1 MIDKDLIALILS
13 DKDAKAGL
21 HISNIVDRI
30 LLLNESGDDDK
41 ETITKRVQAIL
52 SQDVRKKGTNLFI
65 KVKNSKTGKERRGY
79 YKLKPISKSGPDIKP
94 PVDPATIQAPEQ
106 VKSKDN
112 LFVGKAGECAV
123 MSELLFRGYNV
134 NTLLVDDGVDVVA
147 SKNNVFYLVQVKTCN
162 MSDQNKIYATIKQSR
177 FDAYLGF
184 QIRYIIVARC
194 RISNVDTNIYFTFD
208 NKDLQKFIAEG
219 CLLDSDNGV
228 SVKIRY
234 DRETRTPVLYHNNKE
249 QNISFYMNR
258 FDL

>member
-1 MIDKDLIALILS
+1 MIDKDLISLILS
-13 DKDAKAGL
+13 DKDTKAGL

-30 LLLNESGDDDK
+30 VLLNEGGDDNK
-41 ETITKRVQAIL
+41 ETITKRVQTIL
-52 SQDVRKKGTNLFI
+52 SQDVRKKGTNVFV

-79 YKLKPISKSGPDIKP
+79 YKLKPTRPTGPVVNPI
-94 PVDPATIQAPEQ
+94 PAQESAIMP
-106 VKSKDN
+106 SNPDN

-123 MSELLFRGYNV
+123 MSELLFKGYNV

-147 SKNNVFYLVQVKTCN
+147 SKNNVFFLVQVKTCT
-162 MSDQNKIYATIKQSR
+162 MSDQHKIYATIKQNR

-194 RISNVDTNIYFTFD
+194 RISDVDTNIYFTFD
-208 NKDLQKFIAEG
+208 NKDLQMFIANG
-219 CLLDSDNGV
+219 CLLESNSGI
-228 SVKIRY
+228 SVKIKY
-234 DRETRTPVLYHNNKE
+234 DKETRTPILYHNNKE